1 MADEF
6 IYAVSRFNVDTDE
19 EVLAEHA
26 ELVRENGNLVLRVDR
41 TPDRALSTNEVREAI
56 IGEPVLSDI
65 HANQVTRIKASGV
78 AFDHL
83 PFVLHIPG
91 DPEEFDE
98 KSWSE
103 AQADE
108 HTRQDWVV
116 QPGRCRVAYVNG
128 SRWCPWPTDD
138 GPRMLPE
145 EWPVIGLSS
154 TWARL
159 TFCETASMTSGTDE
173 VTLGLVTPRV
183 VAACRNPDSGSLT
196 VAVWPRNGD
205 SAGDAEIFVRWLLDL
220 MPESYSRSDGFK
232 ALMAQLFVE
241 AACHDRSGEEL
252 SGSSLAA
259 GWDVQ
264 LGFGDTDTS
273 EWNLELDL
281 PGSAA
286 PLALDL
292 IERQGGRLSAMVSA
306 GRLPNSTE
314 GNARRAALKKL
325 EVELATAAAEP
336 TDESDDEPDESGDYD
351 DEDQEEP
358 DEQTNEL
365 NGRRILELLAEA
377 SEDGIG
383 IERIARSLGISDIAV
398 VAAVRRLHG
407 RHQIVLTSDSSIV
420 WLPERRLSWLMARSP
435 KTPSISEEIERL
447 LEMHADQRRGG
458 EVTGIRATEGTS

>member
-1 MADEF
+1 
-6 IYAVSRFNVDTDE
+6 
-19 EVLAEHA
+19 
-26 ELVRENGNLVLRVDR
+26 
-41 TPDRALSTNEVREAI
+41 
-56 IGEPVLSDI
+56 
-65 HANQVTRIKASGV
+65 
-78 AFDHL
+78 
-83 PFVLHIPG
+83 
-91 DPEEFDE
+91 
-98 KSWSE
+98 
-103 AQADE
+103 
-108 HTRQDWVV
+108 
-116 QPGRCRVAYVNG
+116 
-128 SRWCPWPTDD
+128 
-138 GPRMLPE
+138 
-145 EWPVIGLSS
+145 
-154 TWARL
+154 
-159 TFCETASMTSGTDE
+159 
-173 VTLGLVTPRV
+173 V

-205 SAGDAEIFVRWLLDL
+205 SAGDAEIFVSWLLDL

-241 AACHDRSGEEL
+241 AACHGRSGEEL

-292 IERQGGRLSAMVSA
+292 IERQGGRLSAIVSA

-314 GNARRAALKKL
+314 GNARRAALEKL
-325 EVELATAAAEP
+325 EAELVTAAAES
-336 TDESDDEPDESGDYD
+336 TDESDDDQDESGYYD

-407 RHQIVLTSDSSIV
+407 RQQIVLTSDSSIV

-447 LEMHADQRRGG
+447 LELQADQRRRG
-458 EVTGIRATEGTS
+458 EVMGIRDTEGTS